1 YMVVGQC
8 HPGDDSR
15 RMLWRAEQC
24 FSVLITQRSQV
35 QILPPLPGITDR
47 TAEVAVLS
55 MDDAITAVPP
65 ACRRRLMVTCVIWG
79 PLETVWCGGGEA
91 AERVGVSVA
100 RRMISDR
107 YVTARDGWRRGV
119 VPGAAC
125 RAAGRRGDVDGAGR
139 ARAEI
144 G

>member
-1 YMVVGQC
+1 MFLCPHNPEVAGPNPAPATRDYRQNCRCG
-8 HPGDDSR
+8 
-15 RMLWRAEQC
+15 
-24 FSVLITQRSQV
+24 
-35 QILPPLPGITDR
+35 TDR
-47 TAEVAVLS
+47 TVVVTVLS

-79 PLETVWCGGGEA
+79 PLETVWCGGGEG
-91 AERVGVSVA
+91 AERAGVSVA

-107 YVTARDGWRRGV
+107 YVTARDGWGRGG